1 MKKFLILILL
11 LSFCIPQKNSKKN
24 NKKNKMKQTLFSTMN
39 EEAKMTFYQSQKINP
54 EIASIYQLALPIPFL
69 NLGYSYSNNWKK
81 GAMSDIA
88 IVLLMG
94 LKEHKKDE
102 YGFSCQWSG
111 ESCYE
116 DIKNIETAMG
126 IVTLFKVFKAN
137 QLADKYNRKMFK
149 RLFGVKNP
157 NFSFNFSKDNKTPE
171 LSLIFPLN

>member
-39 EEAKMTFYQSQKINP
+39 EEAKMAFYKSQKINP
-54 EIASIYQLALPIPFL
+54 EKASIYQLALPIPFL

-81 GAMSDIA
+81 GAMTDIA
-88 IVLLMG
+88 LVALAVAR
-94 LKEHKKDE
+94 EEFRDE
-102 YGFSCQWSG
+102 EDCRFWGSCDNADQA
-111 ESCYE
+111 E
-116 DIKNIETAMG
+116 IAIG
-126 IVTLFKVFKAN
+126 IISLFKVFKAN
-137 QLADKYNRKMFK
+137 QLAEKYNRKMFK

-171 LSLIFPLN
+171 LSLSFPLN